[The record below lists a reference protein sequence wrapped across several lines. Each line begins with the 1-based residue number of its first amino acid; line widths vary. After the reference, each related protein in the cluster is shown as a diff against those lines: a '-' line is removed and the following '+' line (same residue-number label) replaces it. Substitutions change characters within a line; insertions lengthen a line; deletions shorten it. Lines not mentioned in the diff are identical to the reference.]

1 MNNLTLKEKVDNVR
15 NLIVKKLSHNFGIS
29 PENATYEQF
38 YKAVSLVLQD
48 FMTDCQSKFLS
59 KMQDQRPKQVHYIC
73 MEFLLGK
80 SLKNNLTN
88 LKLEKVFSSALK
100 SLGVN
105 LEAVYAKEPDA
116 ALGNGGLGRLA
127 ACFLDS
133 LATNAYPSIGYSL
146 RYEYGVFLQ
155 KLIDG
160 WQTELPDFWLSGG
173 SIWLTPKPEEAV
185 IVSFDGNV
193 KESWGEDF
201 HNVKLEKT
209 NDVIAV
215 PYDMSITGYNCNG
228 VSKLRLW
235 AAESRGFNMELF
247 NSGNYIRAVEQDAM
261 ASVITKVLY
270 PNDNHPEG
278 KSLRLSQQYFLVSA
292 TIQDIV
298 KKHLNIYNTLDNL
311 PEKAAI
317 HLNDTHPVL
326 AISELMRLMLDECGY
341 SWERAF
347 ELVQKTFAF
356 TNHTI
361 MSEALEMWSEEL
373 IKRRLPRIYQ
383 IIVEINNRFVYELK
397 RQNCSD
403 ETIYK
408 TSIVKNGTIHMANLA
423 VVCSSC
429 VNGVSELHS
438 NILKTKVFNDFYS
451 ITPEKF
457 TNVTNGIAHRRWLCQ
472 ANPQLC
478 SLISNLIGNHFI
490 TSPLELKNFEKF
502 KDDASVLAKL
512 KEIKLKNKTEM
523 AKYVKDSTG
532 ITVDPSSMFDVQIK
546 RFHEYKRQLMNAL
559 EILETYIDL
568 KENKISLAQFVPRTY
583 IFAGKAASSY
593 YFAKQIIKFIYYLGE
608 TINNDK
614 SIEDKMKVVFLENY
628 SVSLAEKLI
637 PASDISEQISLAGT
651 EASGTSNMK
660 FMLNGALT
668 LGTLD
673 GSNVEIFDSV
683 GNENIF
689 IFGMN
694 AEEVF
699 NLRKNSYNPMA
710 YYNNSCAKKAIDQL
724 ALGVGA
730 VRFEDI
736 SQYLITR
743 DPYMVLADFSDYK
756 NERQKAISL
765 YDSWEIWNKM
775 SVVNI
780 ANAGIFSADISIKNY
795 AENIWHIKPLN
806 EKSKS

>member
-1 MNNLTLKEKVDNVR
+1 M
-15 NLIVKKLSHNFGIS
+15 
-29 PENATYEQF
+29 
-38 YKAVSLVLQD
+38 
-48 FMTDCQSKFLS
+48 
-59 KMQDQRPKQVHYIC
+59 
-73 MEFLLGK
+73 
-80 SLKNNLTN
+80 
-88 LKLEKVFSSALK
+88 
-100 SLGVN
+100 
-105 LEAVYAKEPDA
+105 
-116 ALGNGGLGRLA
+116 
-127 ACFLDS
+127 
-133 LATNAYPSIGYSL
+133 
-146 RYEYGVFLQ
+146 
-155 KLIDG
+155 
-160 WQTELPDFWLSGG
+160 
-173 SIWLTPKPEEAV
+173 
-185 IVSFDGNV
+185 
-193 KESWGEDF
+193 
-201 HNVKLEKT
+201 
-209 NDVIAV
+209 
-215 PYDMSITGYNCNG
+215 
-228 VSKLRLW
+228 
-235 AAESRGFNMELF
+235 
-247 NSGNYIRAVEQDAM
+247 
-261 ASVITKVLY
+261 
-270 PNDNHPEG
+270 
-278 KSLRLSQQYFLVSA
+278 
-292 TIQDIV
+292 
-298 KKHLNIYNTLDNL
+298 
-311 PEKAAI
+311 
-317 HLNDTHPVL
+317 
-326 AISELMRLMLDECGY
+326 
-341 SWERAF
+341 
-347 ELVQKTFAF
+347 
-356 TNHTI
+356 
-361 MSEALEMWSEEL
+361 
-373 IKRRLPRIYQ
+373 
-383 IIVEINNRFVYELK
+383 
-397 RQNCSD
+397 
-403 ETIYK
+403 
-408 TSIVKNGTIHMANLA
+408 
-423 VVCSSC
+423 
-429 VNGVSELHS
+429 
-438 NILKTKVFNDFYS
+438 
-451 ITPEKF
+451 
-457 TNVTNGIAHRRWLCQ
+457 
-472 ANPQLC
+472 
-478 SLISNLIGNHFI
+478 
-490 TSPLELKNFEKF
+490 ELKNFEKF

-532 ITVDPSSMFDVQIK
+532 ITVDPGSMFDVQIK

-568 KENKISLAQFVPRTY
+568 KENKISLAQFVPITY

-765 YDSWEIWNKM
+765 YDSWKIWNKM

-780 ANAGIFSADISIKNY
+780 ANAGIFSSDISIKNY